1 MSAYASLLLL
11 PLLVVQVVW
20 VHRFLTRVRPRLRQR
35 WSERLGVQIVDGPR
49 GAWAAAPG
57 SGIVKGTQVA
67 VLDIGLL
74 IGATLGPLAIV
85 LVLLVALA
93 G

>member
-1 MSAYASLLLL
+1 MPGYLLLLL
-11 PLLVVQVVW
+11 PVLVLDVLW
-20 VHRFLTRVRPRLRQR
+20 VHAFLTRFRPRLRTR
-35 WSERLGVQIVDGPR
+35 IGRDLGVRIVDGPK

-57 SGIVKGTQVA
+57 SGLAKGFVVG
-67 VLDIGLL
+67 VLDITLL

-85 LVLLVALA
+85 LVLLVLLA